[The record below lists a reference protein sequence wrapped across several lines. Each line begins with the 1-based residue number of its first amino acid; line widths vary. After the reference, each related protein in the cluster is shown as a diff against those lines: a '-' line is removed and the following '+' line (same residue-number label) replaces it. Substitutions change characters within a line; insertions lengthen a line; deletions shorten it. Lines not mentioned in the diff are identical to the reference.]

1 MTAVDVHAFAR
12 EWVDAW
18 NAHDLERVLA
28 HYAEDVELVSPRAA
42 QVVPESGG
50 VIRGKAALRAYWTKA
65 MGSVPDLRFE
75 LDDVF
80 TSVSGATILYR
91 NQRGQRVSET
101 FLWNADGR
109 VVRTIIAH
117 AAATATVTAGG
128 VLYSM
133 IARVPVAGI
142 DAFARYEAAVLP
154 LLSDHGVILERR
166 LRTADG
172 TTEIHIVRFP
182 DEAALAAYRA
192 DPRRAAAQP
201 ELVAS
206 GAAIELLAMR

>member
-1 MTAVDVHAFAR
+1 MSTVDAHAFAK

-28 HYAEDVELVSPRAA
+28 HYADEVELVSPRAA

-50 VIRGKAALRAYWTKA
+50 VIRGKVALRAYWTKA
-65 MGSVPDLRFE
+65 MAGAPDLRFE

-91 NQRGQRVSET
+91 NHRGQRVAET
-101 FLWNADGR
+101 LLWNAGGR
-109 VVRTIIAH
+109 VVRTVIAH
-117 AAATATVTAGG
+117 APAQVGQRYC
-128 VLYSM
+128 L
-133 IARVPVAGI
+133 IARVPAAGI

-154 LLSDHGVILERR
+154 LLAEHGAALERR
-166 LRTADG
+166 MRTADG

-206 GAAIELLAMR
+206 GAAIELLAAQ